1 MNELFAIGFA
11 AGLALAIPLGPIGIM
26 MISAAIERGWRHG
39 AAAAMGAASVDATYA
54 LVTFVV
60 GSAVAT
66 VLATAAT
73 ALSLIGAA
81 VLMFIGLQIVVKNIR
96 LLASNDGAPAS
107 KKVGASPLKT
117 FGLFVAA
124 VAINP
129 PTAIY
134 FLSIAPSIGALA
146 ANAPLVGAL
155 VFAAGAFVGSVIWG
169 QTLALIGMGLRGVT
183 TNKVRA
189 YLGIIGGT
197 LIVALAFGLAS
208 QAFV

>member
-26 MISAAIERGWRHG
+26 MINAAIERGWRHG
-39 AAAAMGAASVDATYA
+39 AAAALGAASVDATYA
-54 LVTFVV
+54 LVTFLV
-60 GSAVAT
+60 GSAVAGL
-66 VLATAAT
+66 LASAAT
-73 ALSLIGAA
+73 ALSLLGAA
-81 VLMFIGLQIVVKNIR
+81 VLVLIGLQIIMKNVR

-107 KKVGASPLKT
+107 SKAGSSPMKT
-117 FGLFVAA
+117 FAIFVTA

-146 ANAPLVGAL
+146 AGAPLVGAL
-155 VFAAGAFVGSVIWG
+155 VFAGGAFVGSVLWG
-169 QTLALIGMGLRGVT
+169 QTLALIGIGLRSVT

-189 YLGIIGGT
+189 YLGILGGA
-197 LIVALAFGLAS
+197 LIVTLAFVLAS
-208 QAFV
+208 QAF

>member
-26 MISAAIERGWRHG
+26 MINAAIERGWRHG
-39 AAAAMGAASVDATYA
+39 AAAALGAASVDATYA

-60 GSAVAT
+60 GSAVAGL
-66 VLATAAT
+66 LASAST

-81 VLMFIGLQIVVKNIR
+81 VLVFIGLQIIVKNVR
-96 LLASNDGAPAS
+96 LLASNDGAPTSS
-107 KKVGASPLKT
+107 KAGSSPLKT
-117 FGLFVAA
+117 FGIFVAA

-134 FLSIAPSIGALA
+134 FLSIAPSIGAFA

-155 VFAAGAFVGSVIWG
+155 VFAAGAFVGSVLWG
-169 QTLALIGMGLRGVT
+169 QTLALIGIGLRSVT

-189 YLGIIGGT
+189 YLGISGGA
-197 LIVALAFGLAS
+197 LIVVLAFVLAS
-208 QAFV
+208 QAF

>member
-1 MNELFAIGFA
+1 MTELFAIGFA

-26 MISAAIERGWRHG
+26 MINASIERGWRHG
-39 AAAAMGAASVDATYA
+39 AAAALGAASVDATYA

-60 GSAVAT
+60 GSAVASL
-66 VLATAAT
+66 LATAAT

-81 VLMFIGLQIVVKNIR
+81 VLVFIGLQILVKNIR
-96 LLASNDGAPAS
+96 MLASNDGAPTSS
-107 KKVGASPLKT
+107 KAGASPLKT
-117 FGLFVAA
+117 FGIFVAA

-146 ANAPLVGAL
+146 AGAPLVGAL
-155 VFAAGAFVGSVIWG
+155 VFAAGAFVGSVLWG
-169 QTLALIGMGLRGVT
+169 QTLAVIGIGLRSVT

-189 YLGIIGGT
+189 YLGMLGGA
-197 LIVALAFGLAS
+197 LIVTLAFVLAS
-208 QAFV
+208 QAF